1 MKLDFAYR
9 SKHVNAPNVRR
20 KPLFEL
26 KEIAEFLNVEHSL
39 LVSRF
44 AHYAGRPKPKII
56 AIPKRYYDKD
66 EVVAWF
72 KHTEEKATQALI
84 QEKQRMERQSIR
96 AERPINTQSDLSA
109 ARLHAERHKAK
120 LTQAALSKLLG
131 INQTSI
137 SLWEQLNVKY
147 RTRPSPAS
155 LKALSEIFGV
165 EVDYLKATDW
175 EKNT

>member
-1 MKLDFAYR
+1 MKLDFRYGSR
-9 SKHVNAPNVRR
+9 NARPSSGVR

-26 KEIAEFLNVEHSL
+26 KEIAEFLKVKHSL
-39 LVSRF
+39 LVNRF

-66 EVVAWF
+66 EVAAWF
-72 KHTEEKATQALI
+72 KQTEEKVMQALI
-84 QEKQRMERQSIR
+84 QERQRAERQSIR
-96 AERPINTQSDLSA
+96 AERPTATQSDLSA
-109 ARLHAERHKAK
+109 ARLRAERHKAK

-131 INQTSI
+131 ITQTSI
-137 SLWEQLNVKY
+137 SQWEMLNVKH
-147 RTRPSPAS
+147 RTKPSSAS

-165 EVDYLKATDW
+165 EIDYLKATDW

>member
-1 MKLDFAYR
+1 MRLDFAYR

-26 KEIAEFLNVEHSL
+26 KEIAEFLKIEHLL

-44 AHYAGRPKPKII
+44 AHYAGSPKPKII

-72 KHTEEKATQALI
+72 KQTEIKALQAR
-84 QEKQRMERQSIR
+84 QRSIR
-96 AERPINTQSDLSA
+96 RPKKVERPTATQSDLRT
-109 ARLHAERHKAK
+109 ARLDAERRKAK
-120 LTQAALSKLLG
+120 LTQAALAQLLG
-131 INQTSI
+131 ISQTSV
-137 SLWEQLNVKY
+137 SQWEQWNVKY
-147 RTRPSPAS
+147 RTKPSS
-155 LKALSEIFGV
+155 ELLSALSKLYGV

-175 EKNT
+175 EPL